1 MKTNDKKIYMV
12 MKTTGKMLI
21 APFIGLLYAAILPF
35 VFVYA
40 IGKVFMDG
48 AFKLAGST
56 MSFGWR
62 PVEAYFTGKKRGK
75 KEGPAK
81 AEKEENK

>member
-1 MKTNDKKIYMV
+1 MKAAEVFKSI
-12 MKTTGKMLI
+12 GKLLI
-21 APFIGLLYAAILPF
+21 APFIGLLYASILPF
-35 VFVYA
+35 VFIYA

-48 AFKLAGST
+48 AFKLSSSA

-62 PVEAYFTGKKRGK
+62 PIEAYFAGKKRGK
-75 KEGPAK
+75 KEETLK